1 MTGFIIWYVMGLVGC
16 LLCDYIECKIVN
28 RDYDKYKDDP
38 KTTIS
43 YLGGVRPP
51 AYPIVFYSLLGGI
64 FLALSLHSLYHYL
77 KGNYGEFE

>member
-1 MTGFIIWYVMGLVGC
+1 MTSFIIWYVMGLVGC

-38 KTTIS
+38 NTTIT

-51 AYPIVFYSLLGGI
+51 AYLIIFYSLLGGI
-64 FLALSLHSLYHYL
+64 FLAISLYDLYNYL